1 MKTPKSS
8 TVAQLNSLV
17 EQRDALERQIQSLQ
31 KDAEAIT
38 DVCDQVRKLAK
49 DAGISIH
56 QIAYAL
62 APELATATRAPDAVR
77 PSKKREVKIYK
88 NPHNGETIETK
99 GGNHKL
105 LKQWKAEYGSGEVES
120 WRDQ

>member
-8 TVAQLNSLV
+8 AVAQLNSLV

-31 KDAEAIT
+31 KDADAIL
-38 DVCDQVRKLAK
+38 DVCEKVKKLAK
-49 DAGISIH
+49 DAGISVH

-62 APELATATRAPDAVR
+62 VPELTATTRSAEASSPSRKRA
-77 PSKKREVKIYK
+77 VKIYK
-88 NPHNGETIETK
+88 NPNGETIETK

-105 LKQWKAEYGSGEVES
+105 LKEWKAQYGAGVVEG
-120 WRDQ
+120 WRTQ

>member
-1 MKTPKSS
+1 MKAQKSS

-38 DVCDQVRKLAK
+38 DVCEKVKKMAK

-62 APELATATRAPDAVR
+62 VPELATTSRAAEASTT
-77 PSKKREVKIYK
+77 SKKRAVKIYK
-88 NPHNGETIETK
+88 NPNGETIETK

-105 LKQWKAEYGSGEVES
+105 LKQWKALHGAHVVEG
-120 WRDQ
+120 WRTQ